1 MMIVY
6 IDTAYERRR
15 KAGLIRDLDDIIW
28 AHMEGTVMRVRPK
41 LMTVGTML
49 VGLLPLLW
57 ATGSGA
63 DVMKRIAAPMVGGL
77 LTSAFLTLEII
88 PVVYTYWR
96 LEQLLWE
103 RLAPLDGGRLRR
115 LRMLTTVQQVG
126 WGLLVAVGG
135 AVVYTEW
142 PRTLLAATLVVPA
155 LAILGGLAL
164 YLRERPAAL
173 RLVWPGGVRKVTG

>member
-1 MMIVY
+1 
-6 IDTAYERRR
+6 
-15 KAGLIRDLDDIIW
+15 
-28 AHMEGTVMRVRPK
+28 MRVRPK

-77 LTSAFLTLEII
+77 ITSAFLTLEII

-103 RLAPLDGGRLRR
+103 RLAPLDASRLRR
-115 LRMLTTVQQVG
+115 LRRLAAIQQAG
-126 WGLLVAVGG
+126 WVLLVALGC
-135 AVVYTEW
+135 AAVYTEW
-142 PRTLLAATLVVPA
+142 PRALLLAALVVPA
-155 LAILGGLAL
+155 LAIGGGSLL
-164 YLRERPAAL
+164 YLRERPAAR
-173 RLVWPGGVRKVTG
+173 RLVWPEHARKAAA